1 VAHSAA
7 RPDHDWYLELP
18 DEISPVH
25 AYGVGVGVAA
35 PPRMECIL
43 VSLSILAKASRESI
57 IVRKVGKQNP
67 PDRWGWLLVLDLIDR
82 AKESAK
88 MPHF

>member
-1 VAHSAA
+1 
-7 RPDHDWYLELP
+7 
-18 DEISPVH
+18 
-25 AYGVGVGVAA
+25 
-35 PPRMECIL
+35 MECIL